1 MKLLV
6 GIAFGFLCALFL
18 LPFIFF
24 EQKKVALGTN
34 LASPACTV
42 GEVRLLLDR
51 TFLDPISKERISRQV
66 IFDTLLDEIRTADR
80 YLILDFFLWNDWTIG
95 LHSNEQMRPL
105 AQELLKA
112 LQEKKKQDPQ
122 MPILFITDPIN
133 RFYSKGDLIQDK
145 AWRDLGIPIV
155 FTDLSY
161 LPESNRIY
169 VPLVQFWARL
179 FSWFN
184 LGDYRLPF
192 ANPLQP
198 KASPFTLGQWNQLLH
213 FKANHR
219 KVLIAGRSSEPARM
233 MVSSLNPSDGSAR
246 NSNAGLLVT
255 GALAR
260 YAARSE
266 IEIARWSI
274 ENANNCTT
282 LSREAM
288 IKLLNKLESHIPE
301 LEFQEL
307 AEAKGP
313 SILWLSEGAIHKAYL
328 DAIDS
333 SVKGDAID
341 LALFYL
347 SDRAI
352 IKALIKAANR
362 GVRIRCLLDLNH
374 DAFGRQKS
382 GIPNHPVAA
391 ELHNALDETA
401 EGSIEIRWAVTHGE
415 QFHAKVFRLRGTHVD
430 LLSMGSA
437 NWTRRNLANNNLEAN
452 VLLHNARTVGAQW
465 DHYFN
470 SIWRNTNGAN
480 ESKAYEENA
489 IRGWR
494 LFWQT
499 WLYRF
504 QEWSG
509 LSTF

>member
-1 MKLLV
+1 
-6 GIAFGFLCALFL
+6 
-18 LPFIFF
+18 
-24 EQKKVALGTN
+24 
-34 LASPACTV
+34 
-42 GEVRLLLDR
+42 
-51 TFLDPISKERISRQV
+51 
-66 IFDTLLDEIRTADR
+66 
-80 YLILDFFLWNDWTIG
+80 
-95 LHSNEQMRPL
+95 MRPL
-105 AQELLKA
+105 ARELLTA
-112 LQEKKKQDPQ
+112 LQEKKKQNPQ

-133 RFYSKGDLIQDK
+133 RFYSEGDLIQDNT
-145 AWRDLGIPIV
+145 WQDLGIPIV
-155 FTDLSY
+155 FTDLTH

-169 VPLVQFWARL
+169 APLVQFWSGL
-179 FSWFN
+179 FSRFD
-184 LGDYRLPF
+184 LGDRRLRI

-198 KASPFTLGQWNQLLH
+198 EASPFTLGQWNKLLH

-219 KVLIAGRSSEPARM
+219 KVLIAGRSSKPARLL
-233 MVSSLNPSDGSAR
+233 VTSFNPADGSAR
-246 NSNAGLLVT
+246 HSNAGLLVT
-255 GALAR
+255 GSLAR

-274 ENANNCTT
+274 ENENNCSA

-288 IKLLNKLESHIPE
+288 TQLLNKLESQIPE

-307 AEAKGP
+307 AGAKGP
-313 SILWLSEGAIHKAYL
+313 SVRWLSEGAIHKAYL
-328 DAIDS
+328 DAIGS
-333 SVKGDAID
+333 SIKGDAID

-347 SDRAI
+347 SDRAV
-352 IKALIKAANR
+352 IKALIEAANR
-362 GVRIRCLLDLNH
+362 GVRIRCLLDLNR
-374 DAFGRQKS
+374 DAFGRQKN

-391 ELHNALDETA
+391 ELKSALDVA
-401 EGSIEIRWAVTHGE
+401 AKGNIEIRWALTHGE
-415 QFHAKVFRLRGTHVD
+415 QFHSKVFRLRGSQVD

-452 VLLHNARTVGAQW
+452 VLLLNARTVSVQW

-480 ESKAYEENA
+480 ESEAYEENA
-489 IRGWR
+489 IKGWR